1 MPQMPDDPDIAAA
14 IESNF
19 GACEECGL
27 ESGPSDEDADEDH
40 KSPHEQSKR
49 TLTSAKSHSGLV
61 RSNGAKARPK
71 TAELLCNVRRKSCS
85 KKDSVGAQNTQ
96 SVTAATP
103 SSGKQNCNCST
114 PKNSQISNE
123 ADAVLGARESPQQLG
138 YHSEN
143 NGPCGR
149 VRFKNE
155 GSCGPKIESPFIFFN
170 FFPPMPFFFRSY
182 SGQTSMLLKAK

>member
-19 GACEECGL
+19 GACEERGL

-40 KSPHEQSKR
+40 ESPPPPPPPHEQSKR

-61 RSNGAKARPK
+61 RSNGAKARRK
-71 TAELLCNVRRKSCS
+71 TAELLCNVRRKNCS
-85 KKDSVGAQNTQ
+85 KEDSVGAQNTQ
-96 SVTAATP
+96 SVTVATP
-103 SSGKQNCNCST
+103 SSGKQNRNCSV
-114 PKNSQISNE
+114 PKNAQISNE
-123 ADAVLGARESPQQLG
+123 ADAVLGARESHQQLG

-143 NGPCGR
+143 NGSCGR

-155 GSCGPKIESPFIFFN
+155 GSCGPKIE
-170 FFPPMPFFFRSY
+170 
-182 SGQTSMLLKAK
+182 